1 MVGVAVKVT
10 LVPAQIEL
18 PGFAAIVTDGTT
30 FVFTVTV
37 KEQLIEGASV
47 ILYVT
52 VVVPELNI
60 CPLAVPFPLPVVAP
74 LNR

>member
-10 LVPAQIEL
+10 LVPAQIVF
-18 PGFAAIVTDGTT
+18 PGVAAILTDGTT

-37 KEQLIEGASV
+37 NEQVTVGAFV

-52 VVVPELNI
+52 VVVPPLNV
-60 CPLAVPFPLPVVAP
+60 CPLAVLFPVPVVAP
-74 LNR
+74 LKV